1 MRLPNV
7 LRNWRNAKTVAI
19 AFQKLESGPV
29 EEPPTDWVG
38 AALEDDT
45 APRGDLESG
54 PAEGTPAKLVGA
66 AVEGDTAP
74 QDEEPGVKL
83 GRLSRLPPFRPVILQ
98 LLRFFDRENPEI
110 DEISRLA
117 DADPALVSELLTV
130 VNSAVFALK
139 VPVITTSHAIKLLG
153 LRRTQAAVATLA
165 VRAMVSGAPRTAT
178 VRRFW
183 THNIATAVLARDLA
197 PLFRIEGGLAY
208 TAALL
213 HDLGRMGLL
222 AAYPEEYSAFS
233 QRVYESAAEI
243 VERERESFPM
253 DHCNAGARLAEAWKI
268 PAPLAQAIP
277 DHHQPPEGSDV
288 RFLVQLSCRLADNL
302 MFKSILDQNN
312 AKAPETISSFA
323 PAALQGALIARV
335 ATAEEQ
341 ILQAVRTLDY

>member
-7 LRNWRNAKTVAI
+7 LRNRRNAKTVAE
-19 AFQKLESGPV
+19 ALQKLESQP
-29 EEPPTDWVG
+29 EEVPTRWES
-38 AALEDDT
+38 AAVEDDT
-45 APRGDLESG
+45 ASQEDG
-54 PAEGTPAKLVGA
+54 K
-66 AVEGDTAP
+66 
-74 QDEEPGVKL
+74 PGIAL

-98 LLRFFDRENPEI
+98 LLRFFDRPNPEI

-130 VNSAVFALK
+130 VNSAVFTLK
-139 VPVITTSHAIKLLG
+139 VPVITTSHAISMLG

-165 VRAMVSGAPRTAT
+165 VRAMVAGAPRTAT

-197 PLFRIEGGLAY
+197 PLFRVDGGLAY

-222 AAYPEEYSAFS
+222 AAYPEEYTAFS
-233 QRVYESAAEI
+233 QRVYECAAEI
-243 VERERESFPM
+243 VERERESFQM
-253 DHCNAGARLAEAWKI
+253 DHCDAGARLAAAWKI
-268 PAPLAQAIP
+268 PAPLSQAIP
-277 DHHQPPEGSDV
+277 DHHRPPEGSDV

-312 AKAPETISSFA
+312 AKPAETIAQFA
-323 PAALQGALIARV
+323 PAAIQEALVARV
-335 ATAEEQ
+335 SEAEEQ